1 MKVEFVSRKAIKNFL
16 IKNNLKKY
24 ECEICKNKG
33 EWQGKKLSL
42 QLDHINGKNED
53 NHIDNLRFICPNC
66 HSQTKTFAG
75 RNKGKKRIF
84 IRPSKKELMTLLEKF
99 TIKQISI
106 LKAVALRTV
115 YQWLDHYE
123 LTVNDYKRKLKCD
136 QVLLIKDL
144 YKSSKKQTQ
153 RSLANDFGVSKRL
166 IQNILEN
173 KYYCDC

>member
-115 YQWLDHYE
+115 YQ
-123 LTVNDYKRKLKCD
+123 
-136 QVLLIKDL
+136 
-144 YKSSKKQTQ
+144 
-153 RSLANDFGVSKRL
+153 
-166 IQNILEN
+166 
-173 KYYCDC
+173 